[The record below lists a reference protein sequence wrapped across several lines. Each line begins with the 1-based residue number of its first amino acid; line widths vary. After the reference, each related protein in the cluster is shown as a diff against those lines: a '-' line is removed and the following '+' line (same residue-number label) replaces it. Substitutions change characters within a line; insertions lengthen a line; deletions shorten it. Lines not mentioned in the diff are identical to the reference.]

1 MLRFMAGATGP
12 VEDEGHAQAHDLRP
26 QHVVFAGMDVTPVAR
41 HGQHHHGDVALLV
54 HGAAGLG
61 GGQLRVVQRD
71 DGGGPE
77 PRRVPGAIRRQPV
90 VEGGAAG
97 GRVRRLQIVDGDH
110 HVREGTVDDADV
122 DAFPVHG
129 VESRLGVVPALQN
142 GLVQGIL
149 VGVEE
154 LLRADHGLG
163 GRPRG
168 DHLALYIPVR
178 HVGRTPAQ
186 VTGPLVAVGA
196 GEVGLVHVL
205 HLDDVE
211 IAVHHPEAVFHG
223 VSLPFLPGFPGM
235 ARTGS

>member
-1 MLRFMAGATGP
+1 
-12 VEDEGHAQAHDLRP
+12 
-26 QHVVFAGMDVTPVAR
+26 MDVAPVAR
-41 HGQHHHGDVALLV
+41 HGQYHHGDVALLV

-61 GGQLRVVQRD
+61 GGQLRVVQGD

-77 PRRVPGAIRRQPV
+77 PPGIRGAIVGEPV

-97 GRVRRLQIVDGDH
+97 GGVRRLQIVDGNH
-110 HVREGTVDDADV
+110 HVCEGAVDDADV

-142 GLVQGIL
+142 GLVQGIRA
-149 VGVEE
+149 GVEE

-168 DHLALYIPVR
+168 DHPALYIPVR

-223 VSLPFLPGFPGM
+223 ASLPLASGFPGM
-235 ARTGS
+235 ARTGAGRVLL